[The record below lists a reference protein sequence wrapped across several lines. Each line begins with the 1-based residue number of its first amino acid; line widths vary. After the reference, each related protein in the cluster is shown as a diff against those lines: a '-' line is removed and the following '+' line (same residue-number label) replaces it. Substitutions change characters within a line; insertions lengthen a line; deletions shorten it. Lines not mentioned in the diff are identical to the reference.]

1 MPPGV
6 FSLLQSSR
14 NEIALA
20 VVKHPIARA
29 VAFTGSLR
37 AGRILFDAAAQ
48 RSEPIPVY
56 AEMGSINPVF
66 ILPGALK
73 DRAETIAQGLKGSIT
88 LGTGQFCTCP
98 GLTVGIG
105 ADFARFSEGLQDLI
119 RSAKPSPML
128 YPGIL
133 QAFETG
139 VQRLSA
145 IKGVTRAESEQV
157 ADRNKTEAR
166 PAVFVTNA
174 GTFLEHHELGE
185 ELFGPSS
192 VVVQC
197 ESREDMMRV
206 ARNLGGHL
214 TATIH
219 GTPEDLSEHK
229 DLVAM
234 LESKVGRL
242 LFNGFPT
249 GVEVCAGM
257 QHGGPYPAT
266 TDSRTTSVGS
276 AAILR
281 FARPIAYQNFPQADL
296 PPELQDANPRGIWR
310 LVDGQMTKA

>member
-1 MPPGV
+1 
-6 FSLLQSSR
+6 
-14 NEIALA
+14 
-20 VVKHPIARA
+20 
-29 VAFTGSLR
+29 
-37 AGRILFDAAAQ
+37 
-48 RSEPIPVY
+48 
-56 AEMGSINPVF
+56 
-66 ILPGALK
+66 
-73 DRAETIAQGLKGSIT
+73 
-88 LGTGQFCTCP
+88 
-98 GLTVGIG
+98 
-105 ADFARFSEGLQDLI
+105 
-119 RSAKPSPML
+119 ML